1 MSKEI
6 SKELVCLI
14 TMNKSEIWI
23 EKDKL
28 PSIMSLILENSNN
41 FIEINGGFV
50 RASQIVEVKTVEQME
65 EVTRRKNGEWKC
77 KYGTW
82 HKKFEECNC
91 KPVIN
96 EFEKTKELYKPIER
110 KNSHEHNMETLKNC
124 INKKI

>member
-1 MSKEI
+1 MKELSKNLMCISLMSGKEI
-6 SKELVCLI
+6 WVESDRVAGI
-14 TMNKSEIWI
+14 NRAISETSMI
-23 EKDKL
+23 EIDGNTINR
-28 PSIMSLILENSNN
+28 SILEGIFKPDIMANW
-41 FIEINGGFV
+41 
-50 RASQIVEVKTVEQME
+50 
-65 EVTRRKNGEWKC
+65 TRKKNGEWKC

-96 EFEKTKELYKPIER
+96 EFEKTKELYKPAER

>member
-65 EVTRRKNGEWKC
+65 EVTRRKN
-77 KYGTW
+77 
-82 HKKFEECNC
+82 
-91 KPVIN
+91 
-96 EFEKTKELYKPIER
+96 R
-110 KNSHEHNMETLKNC
+110 
-124 INKKI
+124 

>member
-91 KPVIN
+91 GKTDIA
-96 EFEKTKELYKPIER
+96 EKTKEFYKPVER
-110 KNSHEHNMETLKNC
+110 TRSHKENMETLKSC
-124 INKKI
+124 INKK